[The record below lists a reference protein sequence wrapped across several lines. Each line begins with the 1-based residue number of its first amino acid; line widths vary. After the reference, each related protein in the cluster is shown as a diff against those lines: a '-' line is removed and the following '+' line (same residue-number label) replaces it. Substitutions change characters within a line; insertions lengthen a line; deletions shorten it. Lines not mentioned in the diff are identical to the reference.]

1 VGENDPLGR
10 GFHKEDVTFSAGWR
24 SLDQRVVAAV
34 GCGPLSAA
42 SAGASVWGCAV
53 DGSFAAAWGGGLG

>member
-24 SLDQRVVAAV
+24 S
-34 GCGPLSAA
+34 
-42 SAGASVWGCAV
+42 
-53 DGSFAAAWGGGLG
+53 